1 MSTRLST
8 LHHNHLASR
17 LSASGLLLTSGCC
30 SQLLPNLLRR
40 IVPRR
45 TCHSPFRPPKR
56 TFPVH
61 PCAPYSTTMSASNI
75 EYGYVEDVEALSDY
89 RPGGYHPIQIEDVLH
104 ERYRIVHKL
113 GHGTFSTVW
122 LALDSQTSTYI
133 AIKVG
138 TADADSREVDI
149 LSQLTTGVAATSDGF
164 SHTTGK
170 AAMIPLV
177 LDRFTLEGPNGT
189 HPCFVTPPAR
199 CSLMDAKE
207 ASDPRLF
214 QLDVARSLAAQLTI
228 TVSIVHLN
236 DYAHGATSPSR
247 EPPSPATF
255 ITQQPLYAEF
265 GAPEPEAIVRLDGK
279 PTSSAAGV
287 PPYAIP
293 PVWLGK
299 ASDEIALNE
308 EKLLLVDFGKS
319 RFESYTPLVIRPPEG
334 FFEPKTPLSL
344 ASDIWSLGCTVF
356 ELLAHRSLI
365 DGILAPQD
373 EIMAQQIHLQGPL
386 PSEWWDSWEER
397 NERDIWTWDRRFEQ
411 WVQEPRQSCGM
422 DVIGDEEKAALF
434 EMLRRMLAWRP
445 SERPTADEVL
455 DMAWMKTWALPA
467 YEKCQK
473 TWACYSRALSQA
485 CTDTST

>member
-1 MSTRLST
+1 
-8 LHHNHLASR
+8 
-17 LSASGLLLTSGCC
+17 
-30 SQLLPNLLRR
+30 
-40 IVPRR
+40 
-45 TCHSPFRPPKR
+45 
-56 TFPVH
+56 
-61 PCAPYSTTMSASNI
+61 MSASRI
-75 EYGYVEDVEALSDY
+75 EYEYVEDVEALSDY
-89 RPGGYHPIQIEDVLH
+89 RPGGYHPIRIEDVLH
-104 ERYRIVHKL
+104 ERYRVIHKL
-113 GHGTFSTVW
+113 GHGAFSTAW
-122 LALDSQTSTYI
+122 LALDSQTSTYV

-138 TADADSREVDI
+138 TADADGREVDI

-164 SHTTGK
+164 SHAGGK

-189 HPCFVTPPAR
+189 HPCFVTLPAR

-214 QLDVARSLAAQLTI
+214 QLDVARSLAAQLAI
-228 TVSIVHLN
+228 AVSIVHSHG
-236 DYAHGATSPSR
+236 YAHGDLHLGNLLLQLPS
-247 EPPSPATF
+247 SLNNVSADQF
-255 ITQQPLYAEF
+255 YAEF

-308 EKLLLVDFGKS
+308 AKLLLVDFGVAFRPSEKS
-319 RFESYTPLVIRPPEG
+319 RFESYTPLVIRPPEA

-373 EIMAQQIHLQGPL
+373 EITAQQVHLQGPL
-386 PSEWWDSWEER
+386 PSEWWSSWEER
-397 NERDIWTWDRRFEQ
+397 SKWFDEAGRPLSNERDIWTWDRRFEQ

-422 DVIGDEEKAALF
+422 DVIDDEEKAALF

-445 SERPTADEVL
+445 SERPTAEEVL

-467 YEKCQK
+467 HEKCQNA
-473 TWACYSRALSQA
+473 WE
-485 CTDTST
+485 